1 MKSMLLALAAALMT
15 TVSAIAGEFPDIT
28 IAELKKA
35 IEEKKAIVIDVN
47 GSESYKEG
55 HVPTALN
62 YAEVKGKLDKVLP
75 ADKNA
80 LIVAYCGGPK
90 CGAYAAAAK
99 EAKKLGYTNVKHLS
113 AGISGWREA
122 GEKLETGESK
132 SDAKKS

>member
-1 MKSMLLALAAALMT
+1 MLLALAAALMT